1 MCEEKWIH
9 EHHCEKAKTMFM
21 IEEEKDDEHEM
32 KLCKGGAQC
41 FAIVSGQN
49 RDKEL
54 DSPK

>member
-1 MCEEKWIH
+1 
-9 EHHCEKAKTMFM
+9 MFM
-21 IEEEKDDEHEM
+21 IEEEKDDEHET
-32 KLCKGGAQC
+32 KLCKGGAQY